1 MIKRFFRLA
10 ITLLFA
16 ALALVMAVALWHHYM
31 VDPWTRDGRV
41 RAEVVRLAPEVAGT
55 ITEMRVADNQFV
67 HKGDV
72 LFVIDPERYR
82 LALAQ
87 AQAAVESRSQDRR
100 VAQAKAQR
108 RASLSDLVASTEEK
122 EQYSGSAGVAVA
134 AVNEASAQ
142 LDLAKLNLARTVVRS
157 PVNGYVTNLGLRIG
171 DYASVG
177 QPAIAV
183 VDSDSFWIAG
193 YFEET
198 KLASIRI
205 GDAVEIE
212 LMSNPRPLAG
222 HVESLSHGIADLNGD
237 TTSGSL
243 ATINPVFTWVRLAQ
257 RIPVRIH
264 IDRVP
269 EGVGL
274 MAGMTCT
281 VIVGNR
287 GSFADDVRFA
297 YRALTLG
304 LGVGLGLGW
313 SSPG

>member
-1 MIKRFFRLA
+1 MIKKFFRSA
-10 ITLLFA
+10 VTLVFA
-16 ALALVMAVALWHHYM
+16 AVAMVMSVALWHHFM
-31 VDPWTRDGRV
+31 IDPWTRDGRV
-41 RAEVVRLAPEVAGT
+41 RAEVVRIAPEVAGT
-55 ITEMRVADNQFV
+55 ISEVRVADNQFV
-67 HKGDV
+67 QKGDV
-72 LFVIDPERYR
+72 LFVIDPERYK

-87 AQAAVESRSQDRR
+87 AQAGVESRSQDRR

-122 EQYSGSAGVAVA
+122 EQYSGSAGVAAA
-134 AVNEASAQ
+134 AVSEVTAQ

-198 KLASIRI
+198 KLGAIRV
-205 GDAVEIE
+205 GDAVAIE
-212 LMSNPRPLAG
+212 LMSNPTPLSG
-222 HVESLSHGIADLNGD
+222 HVASLSHGIADQNGD
-237 TTSGSL
+237 IGTGGL
-243 ATINPVFTWVRLAQ
+243 ASINPVFTWVRLAQ

-269 EGVGL
+269 DGVAL

-281 VIVGNR
+281 VIVGKH
-287 GSFADDVRFA
+287 GTFTDDIRFA
-297 YRALTLG
+297 YRILTSTLI
-304 LGVGLGLGW
+304 
-313 SSPG
+313 